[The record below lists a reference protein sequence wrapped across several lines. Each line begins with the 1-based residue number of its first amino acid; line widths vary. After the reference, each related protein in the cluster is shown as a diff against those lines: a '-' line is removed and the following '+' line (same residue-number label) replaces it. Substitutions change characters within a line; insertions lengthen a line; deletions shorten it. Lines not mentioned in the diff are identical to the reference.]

1 MGEKVSQPKLAWSR
15 TRLVRLAAFRE
26 LMLKRA
32 IEKTEVSHLLVFIL
46 VPWSEPR
53 VVDIT

>member
-1 MGEKVSQPKLAWSR
+1 MVEKVSQPKVAWAR
-15 TRLVRLAAFRE
+15 TRLVRLTAFLE